1 MIGWLIGNVIWI
13 VGLIVVLS
21 WLLNSCGLL

>member
-13 VGLIVVLS
+13 VGLVVVTS
-21 WLLNSCGLL
+21 WLLKSCGLL

>member
-13 VGLIVVLS
+13 VGLVVVAS
-21 WLLNSCGLL
+21 WLLKSCGLL